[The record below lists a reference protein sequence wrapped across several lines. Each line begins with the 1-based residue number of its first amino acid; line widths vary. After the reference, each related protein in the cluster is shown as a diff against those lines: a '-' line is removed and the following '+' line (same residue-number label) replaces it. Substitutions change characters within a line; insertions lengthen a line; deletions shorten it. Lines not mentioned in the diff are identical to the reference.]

1 MSNFYVRESVVLEL
15 SLLLIYSL
23 LFQETLLL
31 VPYVA
36 QPLNNA
42 TKRQYFPLRLDNK
55 TIG

>member
-1 MSNFYVRESVVLEL
+1 MSKIYVRESVVLEL
-15 SLLLIYSL
+15 NLLLIYSL

-42 TKRQYFPLRLDNK
+42 TKRQYFSFE
-55 TIG
+55 